1 MAGEAPAQELQRAVR
16 DRYGAPS
23 VGESKREVPVFGSVA
38 AAARAYAAG
47 PLSDHEFIA
56 AVVGLSVVL
65 QTPMPTTQYW
75 DSWARVD
82 GPLFDLGEAFI
93 RHLISAQLNDDAG
106 WAMLR
111 AGHSA

>member
-23 VGESKREVPVFGSVA
+23 ESESKREVPVFGSVA
-38 AAARAYAAG
+38 AAAAAAARAYAAG
-47 PLSDHEFIA
+47 LLSDHEFIA
-56 AVVGLSVVL
+56 AVVGLPVVL
-65 QTPMPTTQYW
+65 QTPMPTTPYW

-82 GPLFDLGEAFI
+82 GPLFDLGEAFT

-106 WAMLR
+106 
-111 AGHSA
+111 